1 MKYEIVQPI
10 KLIEYS
16 EKCLAVVGET
26 KQFKE
31 ALKEMGWRYNP
42 ALSCGPAWIF
52 PVKKR
57 EAVQKFQAGMERLR
71 AEAIKRKLQARQF
84 K

>member
-31 ALKEMGWRYNP
+31 ALKEMGGRYNP

-57 EAVQKFQAGMERLR
+57 EEVQKFVNSKGGDGR
-71 AEAIKRKLQARQF
+71 F
-84 K
+84 KQLLLF